1 MSRFG
6 LSEDKEKE
14 SLSCPNSTS
23 KFFVLVFNVS
33 VHVVRHRAPVKQ
45 GHIYF
50 PSMIKHTTTE
60 AIMRATAAYHRRD
73 EKQKVR
79 DEGGLIIV
87 ALQPSLQT
95 ERR

>member
-1 MSRFG
+1 M
-6 LSEDKEKE
+6 
-14 SLSCPNSTS
+14 
-23 KFFVLVFNVS
+23 LVFNVS
-33 VHVVRHRAPVKQ
+33 VHIVGHRAPVKQ
-45 GHIYF
+45 GHVYF
-50 PSMIKHTTTE
+50 PSMIKHTTE
-60 AIMRATAAYHRRD
+60 AIVRATAAYQRRD